1 MKGITLNKNALA
13 YCLYGEG
20 FTPEDLPNSITKVA
34 ELEQVIQT
42 FENAKMCQGVCIV
55 NNSRITIT
63 RKLFASDTCYKEMQ
77 SRNIWK
83 SYKCENLINV
93 TEQEK
98 SKAKQRCCY
107 CDKLKAYVSKLLWK
121 EKNQSLRKTVQL
133 KMAIKNSKRILARK
147 VTKLKVSVNRLCETG
162 Y

>member
-55 NNSRITIT
+55 NNSRITQN
-63 RKLFASDTCYKEMQ
+63 F
-77 SRNIWK
+77 
-83 SYKCENLINV
+83 
-93 TEQEK
+93 
-98 SKAKQRCCY
+98 
-107 CDKLKAYVSKLLWK
+107 
-121 EKNQSLRKTVQL
+121 LRPTH
-133 KMAIKNSKRILARK
+133 AIKKCKAETFGSLTSAKILSMLQSKK
-147 VTKLKVSVNRLCETG
+147 NLKQSKDVATVIS
-162 Y
+162 